1 MNKLIPLIFFIIIS
15 GCSNHNKFEK
25 CADSMFL
32 LTNELMTKRM
42 PSEAKSSD
50 EIYTFNT
57 KLYNEKIKYEFYL
70 ALVKICEM
78 EYSKD
83 PKKFSE
89 DYE

>member
-42 PSEAKSSD
+42 RHTESSR
-50 EIYTFNT
+50 THRST
-57 KLYNEKIKYEFYL
+57 RPQSR
-70 ALVKICEM
+70 AGEM
-78 EYSKD
+78 EKD
-83 PKKFSE
+83 FKSTTRMQSE
-89 DYE
+89 S